1 MELQVLTARMAAL
14 LSVSFAIILPSCEER
29 ININTDASEPRPVI
43 YGYITTDTMRHSVSI
58 TRSSDYF
65 STAAPEGISGA
76 AVVIRQ
82 GEESY
87 SMTESTSEPGVY
99 QTDSMAGQV
108 GRTYTLHVTMDF
120 DGDGQAEEY
129 TAESMLP
136 PVSQL
141 DSIAVQKSAISN
153 HHLEVLVWGRLPE
166 QEENHFNFRL
176 YRNNVIVN
184 DSLQGFS
191 VGDDSFIQRKT
202 IEGIPAFYLSQER
215 ESSTLAPGDL
225 ITLQIDGITSE
236 YAGFINDAQSERRGS
251 IPMFGGPPANV
262 ETNIRSLSGIRASG
276 FFSAY
281 SINRVSMYYK
291 P

>member
-1 MELQVLTARMAAL
+1 MAAL
-14 LSVSFAIILPSCEER
+14 LSLFMAIILPSCEER
-29 ININTDASEPRPVI
+29 INIDTKASEARPVI

-58 TRSSDYF
+58 TKSSHYF

-82 GEESY
+82 GAESY
-87 SMTESTSEPGVY
+87 AMTESASDPGVY
-99 QTDSMAGQV
+99 QTIDSVAGQV
-108 GRTYTLHVTMDF
+108 GMTYTLHVTMDF
-120 DGDGQAEEY
+120 DGDGQTEEY

-141 DSIAVQKSAISN
+141 DSIAVQKSALSD

-166 QEENHFNFRL
+166 QEVNHFNFRL

-191 VGDDSFIQRKT
+191 VGDDSFMQRKV
-202 IEGIPAFYLSQER
+202 IVGVSALYLNQQR
-215 ESSTLAPGDL
+215 ESSVLTPGDFL
-225 ITLQIDGITSE
+225 TLQIDGITSE

-251 IPMFGGPPANV
+251 IPMFGAPPANV

-276 FFSAY
+276 FFTAY
-281 SINRVSMYYK
+281 SINRASMYYR